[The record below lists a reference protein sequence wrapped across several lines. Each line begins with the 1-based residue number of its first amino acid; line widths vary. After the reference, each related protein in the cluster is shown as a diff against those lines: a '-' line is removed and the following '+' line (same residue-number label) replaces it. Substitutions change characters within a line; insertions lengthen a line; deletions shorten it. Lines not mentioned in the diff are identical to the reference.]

1 MPDRVTSLSLVAL
14 SDGKTLKA
22 TWSPPR
28 GQWEKYSVV
37 LWNGSLAL
45 VNRTVGRP
53 TQQFSGLVPGRTYRV
68 EVSSLSGLLGHA
80 ALCQAR
86 LREWNCSPPFQF

>member
-1 MPDRVTSLSLVAL
+1 MTSLSLVAL

-28 GQWEKYSVV
+28 GQWEKYNVV

-45 VNRTVGRP
+45 VNRTVSRP
-53 TQQFSGLVPGRTYRV
+53 AQLFSGLVPGRSYRV
-68 EVSSLSGLLGHA
+68 EVSSLSGLPGRA
-80 ALCQAR
+80 ALCQKTR
-86 LREWNCSPPFQF
+86 RESFQRWRRKMVAV